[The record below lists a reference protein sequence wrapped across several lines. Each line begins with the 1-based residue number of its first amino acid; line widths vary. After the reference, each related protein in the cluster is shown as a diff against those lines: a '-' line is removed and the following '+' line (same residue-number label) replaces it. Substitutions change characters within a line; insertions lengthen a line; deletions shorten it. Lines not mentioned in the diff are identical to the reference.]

1 MIDNEALEK
10 WFCREVLPLE
20 RMLTGFIRN
29 HCHNKTDVIDLRQEI
44 YERILKGA
52 MRELPTHVTGYCFE
66 VARNHLRRRAQQA
79 KVVSFEVLANF
90 GNSPAMAD
98 LLTPHRH
105 ASGREEMRKVRAAL
119 EALPRR
125 RREVVALRKWQG
137 LSAREVADALGVG
150 IDYVNHETAKGIQAL
165 SEVLLSCDAPLDPDE
180 IAQLIRESR
189 Q

>member
-1 MIDNEALEK
+1 M
-10 WFCREVLPLE
+10 
-20 RMLTGFIRN
+20 
-29 HCHNKTDVIDLRQEI
+29 
-44 YERILKGA
+44 
-52 MRELPTHVTGYCFE
+52 
-66 VARNHLRRRAQQA
+66 
-79 KVVSFEVLANF
+79 VV
-90 GNSPAMAD
+90 
-98 LLTPHRH
+98 PHRLE
-105 ASGREEMRKVRAAL
+105 AGPAGREPRAAL